1 MTGHIFII
9 TGPSGVGKG
18 TLCSLLLQHEEN
30 LNLSISATSRQPRTG
45 EVQGVNYYFKTNDEF
60 LALIE
65 HDQNETDPTRHHLLE
80 WAQYNSNYYGTPR
93 EHVENALIQ
102 GGHVL
107 LEIEV
112 QGAMQVKQKFPQACQ
127 IFIAPPGMEE
137 LERRLRYRGTEDEES
152 IQNRLNLAHQELALQ
167 DRFDYVVV
175 NFELEECAQEIRQIM
190 HAYGSRESCQSASNT
205 STN

>member
-18 TLCSLLLQHEEN
+18 SLCSLLLQAEP
-30 LNLSISATSRQPRTG
+30 NLSLSVSATSRLPRDG
-45 EVQGVNYYFKTNDEF
+45 EVDGVNYYFKTRDEF
-60 LALIE
+60 QAMID
-65 HDQNETDPTRHHLLE
+65 HDRDEPDLTRHHLLE
-80 WAQYNSNYYGTPR
+80 WAEYNANFYGTPR
-93 EHVENALIQ
+93 AVVDAALQ
-102 GGHVL
+102 DGKHVL

-112 QGAMQVKQKFPQACQ
+112 QGAMQIKEKFPQACQ
-127 IFIAPPGMEE
+127 IFIAPPGMVE
-137 LERRLRYRGTEDEES
+137 LERRLRHRGTEDEEN

-190 HAYGSRESCQSASNT
+190 HAHPSLESCQSPANSST
-205 STN
+205 S